1 MAPKGPASQS
11 SSSRTAD
18 TPAPDT
24 SAAEVIAAQQAEIDR
39 LTALLHASNAQA
51 QPAEQTVTTLVETIV
66 RSMERTRTSSKSLK
80 IPDPDELDNGVEPT
94 FESWKL
100 QIQDKL
106 RVHSD
111 SFPMEKDEMAYI
123 FNRTKGDAQEHLKPR
138 YKPGAEDPFLTGQEM
153 IDYLASIYED
163 PYEVQNARF
172 EYKSLMMKPTE
183 TFASF
188 HTRFLHLA
196 GQGKI
201 PRDDLRPDLFDKLT
215 LELQR
220 TVLPSYPMLT
230 TVKALADQCLFLDQG
245 LRRIKA
251 RSDRV
256 KSRTATTTALTGKTA
271 LTVAAHSATATAAT
285 IRSTSAMPART
296 FSREPTPAPAHTSGR
311 EATPDRTRP
320 KYQDPAAQT
329 SSNQKTCYSCG
340 QKGHFAPD
348 CPTKGKDQTLVV
360 QEVDADKDADAEVD
374 VESEAESGKEEP

>member
-94 FESWKL
+94 FESWRL
-100 QIQDKL
+100 QIRDKL

-111 SFPMEKDEMAYI
+111 SFPVEEDKMAYI
-123 FNRTKGDAQEHLKPR
+123 FNRTKGDTKKHLEPR
-138 YKPGAEDPFLTGQEM
+138 YKPESEDPFLTGQEM
-153 IDYLASIYED
+153 IDYLASIYKD

-172 EYKSLMMKPTE
+172 EYKGLMMKPTE
-183 TFASF
+183 TFATF
-188 HTRFLHLA
+188 HTRFLYLA

-201 PRDDLRPDLFDKLT
+201 PRDDLCPDLFDKLT

-220 TVLPSYPMLT
+220 MVLPSYPMLT
-230 TVKALADQCLFLDQG
+230 TVKALVDQCLFLDQG

-251 RSDRV
+251 RSDQV
-256 KSRTATTTALTGKTA
+256 KSRTTTTTVPTRRTALMATAHSTTATT
-271 LTVAAHSATATAAT
+271 ATT
-285 IRSTSAMPART
+285 RSTSAMPART
-296 FSREPTPAPAHTSGR
+296 FSRESTPALAHTSAR
-311 EATPDRTRP
+311 EATPDHTCL

-329 SSNQKTCYSCG
+329 FSNQGSCFSCG
-340 QKGHFAPD
+340 KKGYFALD
-348 CPTKGKDQTLVV
+348 CLTKGKDLTLVV
-360 QEVDADKDADAEVD
+360 QEVYADKDADAEVD